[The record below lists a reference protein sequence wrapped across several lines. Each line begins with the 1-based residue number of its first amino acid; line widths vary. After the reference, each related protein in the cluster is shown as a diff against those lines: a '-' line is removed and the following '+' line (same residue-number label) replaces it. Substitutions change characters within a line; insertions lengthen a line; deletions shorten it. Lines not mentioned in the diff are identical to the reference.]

1 METLD
6 TVIKNAIILWN
17 SPVDWSP
24 TAGMIWLVPTM
35 VIIALSMVVF
45 MVRDERRMRREAIYR
60 EARLAA
66 NARSAAWDANGY
78 QEIIV
83 YNSNR

>member
-6 TVIKNAIILWN
+6 TIIKNAIILWN

-24 TAGMIWLVPTM
+24 TAGMIWLMPTLAVM
-35 VIIALSMVVF
+35 AISLVVF
-45 MVRDERRMRREAIYR
+45 MVRDERRQRREEIYR

-66 NARSAAWDANGY
+66 LDRSAAWDANGY

>member
-1 METLD
+1 METLS
-6 TVIKNAIILWN
+6 TIIKNAIILWN

-24 TAGMIWLVPTM
+24 TAGMIWLMPSLAISTVSF
-35 VIIALSMVVF
+35 AVF
-45 MVRDERRMRREAIYR
+45 VARDERRQRRDAIYR

-66 NARSAAWDANGY
+66 LDRSAAWDANGY

>member
-6 TVIKNAIILWN
+6 TVIKNAVTLWN
-17 SPVDWSP
+17 SPIDWSP

-35 VIIALSMVVF
+35 VVMALSLVVF
-45 MVRDERRMRREAIYR
+45 TVRDDRRKRREEIYR

-66 NARSAAWDANGY
+66 RARSAAWDANGY

>member
-6 TVIKNAIILWN
+6 TIIKNAIILWN

-24 TAGMIWLVPTM
+24 TAGMIWLMPTLAVM
-35 VIIALSMVVF
+35 AISLVVF
-45 MVRDERRMRREAIYR
+45 MVRDERRQRREEIYR
-60 EARLAA
+60 AGREAALDRH
-66 NARSAAWDANGY
+66 AAWDANGY

-83 YNSNR
+83 YNSNH

>member
-1 METLD
+1 METLN
-6 TVIKNAIILWN
+6 TIVQNAIILWN

-24 TAGMIWLVPTM
+24 TAGMIWLMPTLAISA
-35 VIIALSMVVF
+35 VSFAVF
-45 MVRDERRMRREAIYR
+45 VARDERRQRRDAIYR

-66 NARSAAWDANGY
+66 LDRSAAWDANGY

>member
-6 TVIKNAIILWN
+6 TIIKNAIILWN

-24 TAGMIWLVPTM
+24 TAGMIWLMPTLAVM
-35 VIIALSMVVF
+35 AISLVVF
-45 MVRDERRMRREAIYR
+45 MVRDERRQRREEIYR

-66 NARSAAWDANGY
+66 RVRSAAWDANGY

>member
-1 METLD
+1 METIN
-6 TVIKNAIILWN
+6 TIATNAVILWN
-17 SPVDWSP
+17 SPIDWSP
-24 TAGMIWLVPTM
+24 TAGMIWLMPTLAVM
-35 VIIALSMVVF
+35 AISLVVF
-45 MVRDERRMRREAIYR
+45 MVRDERRQRREEIYR

-66 NARSAAWDANGY
+66 LDRSAAWDANGY

>member
-6 TVIKNAIILWN
+6 TIIKNAIILWN
-17 SPVDWSP
+17 SPIDWSP

-35 VIIALSMVVF
+35 VITAASMAVF
-45 MVRDERRMRREAIYR
+45 MVHDERRARRQASYRAGREAALDR
-60 EARLAA
+60 H
-66 NARSAAWDANGY
+66 AAWDANGY

>member
-1 METLD
+1 METLN
-6 TVIKNAIILWN
+6 TIATNAVILWN
-17 SPVDWSP
+17 SPIDWSP
-24 TAGMIWLVPTM
+24 TAGMIWLMPTLAVM
-35 VIIALSMVVF
+35 AISLVVF
-45 MVRDERRMRREAIYR
+45 MVRDERRQRREEIYR

-66 NARSAAWDANGY
+66 LDRSAAWDANGY